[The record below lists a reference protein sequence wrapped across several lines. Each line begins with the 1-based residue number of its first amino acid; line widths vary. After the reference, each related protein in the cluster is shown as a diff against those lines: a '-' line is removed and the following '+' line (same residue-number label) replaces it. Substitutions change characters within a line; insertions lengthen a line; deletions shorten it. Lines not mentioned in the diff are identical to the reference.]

1 MGGLALSQAV
11 EDGDEGVVVH
21 GGGLPCKGE
30 AGGVVREFD
39 GVHGVMVE
47 GPMRAQRVS
56 SVTLARMGRLEWDRR
71 HTAASCLSCASL
83 EYLCIDTSLKSLEIS
98 LGYISKV

>member
-1 MGGLALSQAV
+1 MHIVQARVVVCHRRYACAYACLEVEKGVNMDVDVEEALQGHVGGLALSQAV

-47 GPMRAQRVS
+47 GPMRAQRIKC
-56 SVTLARMGRLEWDRR
+56 
-71 HTAASCLSCASL
+71 HPC
-83 EYLCIDTSLKSLEIS
+83 
-98 LGYISKV
+98 